1 MAISGAGHPVP
12 AFVKTRYSGPIG
24 LDAGGPMTSAVALVA
39 KLGAGSLFPSEA
51 CFGASAVI
59 RLDASGARQPLP
71 LSGGGM
77 MACRRRLVGAG

>member
-1 MAISGAGHPVP
+1 M
-12 AFVKTRYSGPIG
+12 
-24 LDAGGPMTSAVALVA
+24 
-39 KLGAGSLFPSEA
+39 FPPEA